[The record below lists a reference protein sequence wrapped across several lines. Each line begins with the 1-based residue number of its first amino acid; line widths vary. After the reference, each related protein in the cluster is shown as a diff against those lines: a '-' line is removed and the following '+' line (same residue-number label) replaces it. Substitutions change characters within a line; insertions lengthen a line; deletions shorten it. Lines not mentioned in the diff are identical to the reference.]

1 MWDIKDD
8 QLTNGK
14 IFYSTIDHDKT
25 WKGLPDGLKVDKNG
39 NVFAT
44 GPGGLYIF
52 NKEGKKLGLIRLD
65 DPTSN
70 CALSKDQ
77 KTLYIT
83 NNSYVLRVKMR

>member
-1 MWDIKDD
+1 M
-8 QLTNGK
+8 
-14 IFYSTIDHDKT
+14 FYSAKGHDKSMR
-25 WKGLPDGLKVDKNG
+25 GLPDGFKIDKNG

-44 GPGGLYIF
+44 GPGGVYIF
-52 NKEGKKLGLIRLD
+52 DKTGKKLGLLSLS

-83 NNSYVLRVKMR
+83 NNNKFLRWKLR